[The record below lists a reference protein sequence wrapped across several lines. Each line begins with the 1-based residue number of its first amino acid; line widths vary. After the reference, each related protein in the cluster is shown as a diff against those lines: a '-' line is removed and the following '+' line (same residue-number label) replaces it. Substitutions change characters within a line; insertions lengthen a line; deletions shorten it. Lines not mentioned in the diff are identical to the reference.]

1 MVPRFGGGSL
11 FATCLMTG
19 VRIRLGPCSDAPE
32 RQLKLPR
39 FPDTRVVSRTQ
50 RGPGQ
55 RRRSLTRIQGRPPHH
70 HASLHARTMN
80 APPNRSSTL
89 RPRPK
94 MVELLSGVYAHFT
107 REGGRARFS
116 PAVRPVTPC
125 APGAF
130 QPSRRYCGRPGCS
143 RRLPLRCD
151 HEDAISGTTT
161 PPVRRSSI
169 VDRRSSIR
177 GSRESEGRDSRG
189 RPCRNR
195 TGTASWSA
203 ARSDPGSR
211 PPRFSEPVTTYAR
224 RAGRSA
230 PVSPHMLGA

>member
-19 VRIRLGPCSDAPE
+19 VRIRLGPCSDTPE

-130 QPSRRYCGRPGCS
+130 QPSRRCCGRPGCS

-151 HEDAISGTTT
+151 HEGAISGTTT
-161 PPVRRSSI
+161 PSGSSI
-169 VDRRSSIR
+169 VDRRSSIVDSRIPRKR
-177 GSRESEGRDSRG
+177 GSRLTGTPVSKSNRNGIVVSSSIRSGVSTLRVS
-189 RPCRNR
+189 RNR
-195 TGTASWSA
+195 SRRMPDAQG
-203 ARSDPGSR
+203 DPR
-211 PPRFSEPVTTYAR
+211 
-224 RAGRSA
+224 
-230 PVSPHMLGA
+230 L